1 MNIELK
7 TENLTIINNSICII
21 EEALKRYCFSIE
33 KKEFTKLPLT
43 FVDLIGRY
51 RVNLKSVNSQV
62 QSFKEND
69 ESLSFLPI
77 GLIMRCCLEDTIQAK
92 YLLLFIDDPEIME
105 REIDVTSLHSIKS
118 NLQSYIKEAPEYWK
132 CPEDKKK
139 ELENEL
145 ESAYRE
151 YKENNSNYYNKKG
164 NLKKSYE
171 LRKESANWKKFFKKE
186 RVKKDRHDNSASF
199 WHIMIKDKDKDFAS
213 IYMHY
218 RYFCMFEHY
227 TFASRN
233 AFVWNPVGFN
243 IFAVSIEFV
252 YRIIHH
258 ILIFLEAEKIYIEE
272 VEKGLIELHKILQQ
286 NPKSSI

>member
-7 TENLTIINNSICII
+7 TENLTIINNSIYII
-21 EEALKRYCFSIE
+21 EEALKRYYFSIE

-51 RVNLKSVNSQV
+51 RVNLKAVNSQV
-62 QSFKEND
+62 QSFMESD

-92 YLLLFIDDPEIME
+92 YLLLFVDDPEIME
-105 REIDVTSLHSIKS
+105 REVDVTSLHSIKS

-132 CPEDKKK
+132 CSEDKKK
-139 ELENEL
+139 ELESEL
-145 ESAYRE
+145 YSTYRE
-151 YKENNSNYYNKKG
+151 YKENNSIYFNKRG
-164 NLKKSYE
+164 DLKKSYE
-171 LRKESANWKKFFKKE
+171 LRKESANWEKFFEKE
-186 RVKKDRHDNSASF
+186 RVKKGRQDNSVGF
-199 WHIMIKDKDKDFAS
+199 WYTMIKNKDKDFAS

-233 AFVWNPVGFN
+233 AFAWNSVGFN
-243 IFAVSIEFV
+243 IFAVSMEFV
-252 YRIIHH
+252 YRIIRH
-258 ILIFLEAEKIYIEE
+258 ILIFLEAENIYIEE
-272 VEKGLIELHKILQQ
+272 IKNGLMELHKILQQ
-286 NPKSSI
+286 K